1 MFSTVS
7 TSYGPVLVQTS
18 VRPGHKRDKLQII
31 LGLSLA
37 LLSAVLFAANHFLF
51 QYRVMNT
58 TDMMVTRGALQ
69 ALCLGLLTLAT
80 ARSSA
85 FQLSSGMDAVLVLS
99 QGNQPFFWKTTPT
112 NPVAFFIY
120 F

>member
-1 MFSTVS
+1 MS

-18 VRPGHKRDKLQII
+18 VRPGLKRDKLQII
-31 LGLSLA
+31 LGLGLA

-80 ARSSA
+80 ARCSA